1 MKMIYTT
8 PNGRLAF
15 EIEVATGKV
24 AFEVAAAIQELFE
37 EECCGS
43 CKSKNIRFDV
53 RTINENKYF
62 KMRCSDC
69 NATLDFGQKK
79 DQKSLFAKRQDK
91 DRNKIP
97 NNGWYHYKGNSDHGD
112 AYEGPAPA
120 NTKMNPPPG
129 EETPF

>member
-37 EECCGS
+37 EECCGA
-43 CKSKNIRFDV
+43 CKSKEIKFDV
-53 RTINENKYF
+53 RTVNENKYY
-62 KMRCSDC
+62 KLRCSAC

-79 DQKSLFAKRQDK
+79 DGKTLFAKRQDK
-91 DRNKIP
+91 DRNRIP
-97 NNGWYHYKGNSDHGD
+97 NNGWYHYGGAREDHND
-112 AYEGPAPA
+112 GPPPAAPQ
-120 NTKMNPPPG
+120 KMNAPPG
-129 EETPF
+129 DECPF